1 MQLTQATDYALRTIL
16 CLAGLA
22 PGEVLSA
29 QEIAGKEEIP
39 LRFLFKIM
47 RPLVKNGIVKSFRG
61 TAGGFALARPPAT
74 ITLLDVVEVV
84 EGPIRLNR
92 CLIDEKYCTRRWAD
106 RCPVRR
112 VLENIQNAVIAELG
126 RCTFADLV
134 KSAQKV

>member
-1 MQLTQATDYALRTIL
+1 MQLTQATDYALRTVL

-47 RPLVKNGIVKSFRG
+47 RPLIKNGIVRSFRG
-61 TAGGFALARPPAT
+61 TAGGFALARPPAA
-74 ITLLDVVEVV
+74 ITLLDVVEAV
-84 EGPIRLNR
+84 EGPVRLNR
-92 CLIDEKYCTRRWAD
+92 CLIDEKYCTKRWAD
-106 RCPVRR
+106 RCPVHR

-126 RCTFADLV
+126 RRTFADLV
-134 KSAQKV
+134 ESTKEV